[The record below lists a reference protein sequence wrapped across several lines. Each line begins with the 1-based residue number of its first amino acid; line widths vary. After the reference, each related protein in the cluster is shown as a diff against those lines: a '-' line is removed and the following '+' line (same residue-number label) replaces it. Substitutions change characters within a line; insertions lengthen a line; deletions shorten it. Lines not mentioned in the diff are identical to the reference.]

1 MFVSCKLCTAAP
13 GGDATQH
20 DSVTE
25 QLLTEL
31 EEHFFIFCIC
41 LNFKYSGALVCKC
54 SLTCVLAAERAAKQ
68 RASTAHPVGDAC
80 GEKMPHKSSRVALC
94 PGAGH

>member
-1 MFVSCKLCTAAP
+1 MSLSQNSSSLK
-13 GGDATQH
+13 
-20 DSVTE
+20 S
-25 QLLTEL
+25 TEL
-31 EEHFFIFCIC
+31 EERFFIFFIC